1 MKGKIL
7 TMLLALITAF
17 AVSAEATFQ
26 VIPPRNVI
34 AGNRFMVK
42 FRVVDGN
49 PSTPQA
55 PAISGC
61 KLLSPSPG
69 RSTMQSMQVI
79 NGQMTSST
87 TVEFSFSYRAEKEGT
102 FTIPASSITVDGKR
116 LTAKAQQFKVLPADK
131 NSQRSQAQQQGWAPW
146 DMPDDHVAVDDPSTQ
161 TADKNISKDDIFVRI
176 ILNKSHAYEQE
187 AIECTIKLYTK
198 YQSINSFMA
207 VAPPSFDGFLI
218 EEVDVQGAL
227 NNIEN
232 YNGQNYL
239 TAVLKKCIIFPQ
251 KSGKLTINSGR
262 YDLSVVQVERVSN
275 GWYYSARPVEKKV
288 VLQPYSSTITITP
301 LPEPRPA
308 GFTNAVGKFNFE
320 SKLTPESFRT
330 GEAAS
335 LSYIITGTGNIKY
348 INVPKPELPAEF
360 EQYSPKSDSRA
371 RVSGTTVTGTL
382 TTEYTFVPQSVGDF
396 KIPAQTFVYFNPAT
410 KQYVTLS
417 APAYELK
424 VAKGSGVTTSG
435 EQHDIQAKN
444 TDILHIRP
452 GADKTS
458 REFRPVTSE
467 WWYWSIYGLLALA
480 LAGAIAASRRNA
492 ALNADVAGRRLAKA
506 NKTARRRL
514 KKAETAMRDRQPD
527 TFYQELLSAVWGYL
541 SDKLNIPGSQ
551 LNRQNIVAAMQQ
563 REMPAESTD
572 QVIAL
577 LDQCEMARYTPG
589 SADDQAMRQTY
600 DEATATIN
608 ALEKLK
614 IKRVS

>member
-1 MKGKIL
+1 ML
-7 TMLLALITAF
+7 TALWA
-17 AVSAEATFQ
+17 SAEATFQ

-49 PSTPQA
+49 PSTPTA
-55 PAISGC
+55 PGIAGC

-69 RSTMQSMQVI
+69 RSTMQSTQII
-79 NGQMTSST
+79 NGQMSSST
-87 TVEFSFSYRAEKEGT
+87 TIEFSFSYRAEKEGT
-102 FTIPASSITVDGKR
+102 FTIPATSITVDGKK
-116 LTAKAQQFKVLPADK
+116 LTSKAVQFNVLPPDK
-131 NSQRSQAQQQGWAPW
+131 GSQQSQAQQQGWSPW
-146 DMPDDHVAVDDPSTQ
+146 DMMPDDHVAVDDPSTQ
-161 TADKNISKDDIFVRI
+161 TADKQISKDDIFVRI

-207 VAPPSFDGFLI
+207 AAPPTFDGFLI

-227 NNIEN
+227 NNIEH

-251 KSGKLTINSGR
+251 KSGRLTINSGR

-288 VLQPYSSTITITP
+288 VLQPYTSSINITP

-308 GFTNAVGKFNFE
+308 GFTNAVGRFNFE

-360 EQYSPKSDSRA
+360 EQYSPKTDSRA
-371 RVSGTTVTGTL
+371 RVAGTNVTGTL
-382 TTEYTFVPQSVGDF
+382 TAEYTFVPQSVGDF
-396 KIPAQTFVYFNPAT
+396 RIPAQTFVYFDPQT
-410 KQYVTLS
+410 RQYKAITS
-417 APAYELK
+417 EAYDIK
-424 VAKGSGVTTSG
+424 VAKGSGATASA

-452 GADKTS
+452 VDRNSLSKHHTLVNS
-458 REFRPVTSE
+458 Q
-467 WWYWSIYGLLALA
+467 WWYWALYALLVAILG
-480 LAGAIAASRRNA
+480 GAIAASRRQA
-492 ALNADVAGRRLAKA
+492 SLNADVAGRRLAKA
-506 NKTARRRL
+506 AKTAKRRL
-514 KKAETAMRDRQPD
+514 KKAEAAMRVHQPD
-527 TFYQELLSAVWGYL
+527 TFYQEMLNALWGYL
-541 SDKLNIPGSQ
+541 SDKLNIPASQ
-551 LNRQNIVAAMQQ
+551 LNRQNITAAMEAHNISPDDAN
-563 REMPAESTD
+563 RIIS
-572 QVIAL
+572 V

-589 SADDQAMRQTY
+589 SADD
-600 DEATATIN
+600 ATIRQAYDDATDAIN
-608 ALEKLK
+608 SLERQK
-614 IKRVS
+614 IKRQP